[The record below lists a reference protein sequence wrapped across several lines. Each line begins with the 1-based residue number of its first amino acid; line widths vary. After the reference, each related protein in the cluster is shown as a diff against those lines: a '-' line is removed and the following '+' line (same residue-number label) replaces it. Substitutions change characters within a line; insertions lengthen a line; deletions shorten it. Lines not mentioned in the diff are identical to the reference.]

1 MSYRIGTCMIV
12 EGTAITYGV
21 ASGLAWGTGDFSGGL
36 ASKRT
41 SVLIV
46 VILSQGVGAL
56 SMLAVA
62 LLFGELV
69 PPGSDLFIGAAAGLA
84 GTLALVA
91 FYRSLAI
98 HPMGIVAPI
107 AAAVT
112 ALVPVGIG
120 AVLEGLPAATQMIG
134 FGLAILAIWIMSWTG
149 GQIHVQLRV
158 LTLPVAAGLGF
169 AFFLI
174 GIDQASHHAV
184 LWPLVGARVT
194 GISMLFAAVMAR
206 RQWETPSG
214 RQFPVIMLAGL
225 FDATGNVLFALAA
238 NAGRLDMAAVLS
250 SLYPATTV
258 LLAALVLNERLN
270 RQQWS
275 GVLMALGAVVL
286 ITL

>member
-1 MSYRIGTCMIV
+1 MTA
-12 EGTAITYGV
+12 EGTAVTYGV

-41 SVLIV
+41 SVLSV
-46 VILSQGVGAL
+46 VMLSQGVGAL

-62 LLFGELV
+62 LWFGELV
-69 PPGSDLFIGAAAGLA
+69 PPGSDLVIGAVAGLA
-84 GTLALVA
+84 GTLGLAA
-91 FYRSLAI
+91 FYRGLAI
-98 HPMGIVAPI
+98 HQMGIVAPI

-112 ALVPVGIG
+112 ALVPVGLG
-120 AVLEGLPAATQMIG
+120 AVIEGLPAVTQMIG

-158 LTLPVAAGLGF
+158 LTLPIVAGLGF

-184 LWPLVGARVT
+184 LWPLIGARIA
-194 GISMLFAAVMAR
+194 GISMLFAVVMAR
-206 RQWETPSG
+206 RQWETPCG
-214 RQFPVIMLAGL
+214 NQLPIIGLAGL

-238 NAGRLDMAAVLS
+238 NAGRLDIAAVLS

-258 LLAALVLNERLN
+258 LLAAWVLDERLN

-286 ITL
+286 IAL

>member
-1 MSYRIGTCMIV
+1 MTA

-36 ASKRT
+36 ASKHT

-46 VILSQGVGAL
+46 IMISQGVGAL
-56 SMLAVA
+56 C
-62 LLFGELV
+62 LLGGAFLFSESV
-69 PPGSDLFIGAAAGLA
+69 PPGSDLLIGAVAGLS
-84 GTLALVA
+84 GTLGLGAL
-91 FYRSLAI
+91 YRGLAI
-98 HPMGIVAPI
+98 HQMGIVAPI

-120 AVLEGLPAATQMIG
+120 AVIEGWPAVTQMIG
-134 FGLAILAIWIMSWTG
+134 FGLAILAIWIMSRTG
-149 GQIHVQLRV
+149 GRIHVQLSV

-169 AFFLI
+169 AGFLI

-184 LWPLVGARVT
+184 LWPLVGARVA
-194 GISMLFAAVMAR
+194 GIAMLFAVVMTR

-214 RQFPVIMLAGL
+214 GQVPVILLAGL
-225 FDATGNVLFALAA
+225 FDATGNVLFVLAA
-238 NAGRLDMAAVLS
+238 NVGRLDIAAVLS

-258 LLAALVLNERLN
+258 LLAALILNERLN

-275 GVLMALGAVVL
+275 GVVMALSAVAL
-286 ITL
+286 IAL

>member
-1 MSYRIGTCMIV
+1 MTA

-46 VILSQGVGAL
+46 VMLSQGIGAL
-56 SMLAVA
+56 SLLGVA
-62 LLFGELV
+62 LLFGEPI
-69 PPGSDLFIGAAAGLA
+69 PPGSDLLMGAAAGLS
-84 GTLALVA
+84 GTLGLAA
-91 FYRSLAI
+91 FYRGLAI
-98 HPMGIVAPI
+98 HQMGVVAPI

-112 ALVPVGIG
+112 ALVPVGLGVVI
-120 AVLEGLPAATQMIG
+120 EGLPAVTQMIG

-149 GQIHVQLRV
+149 GQIHVQLSV

-184 LWPLVGARVT
+184 LWPLVGARVA
-194 GISMLFAAVMAR
+194 GIAMLFAVVMTR
-206 RQWETPSG
+206 RQWITPSG
-214 RQFPVIMLAGL
+214 SQLPVMALAGL

-238 NAGRLDMAAVLS
+238 NAGRLDIAAVLS

-258 LLAALVLNERLN
+258 LLAAWVLNERLN

-286 ITL
+286 IAL

>member
-1 MSYRIGTCMIV
+1 MTA
-12 EGTAITYGV
+12 EGTAVIYGV

-41 SVLIV
+41 SVLSV
-46 VILSQGVGAL
+46 VMLSQGVGAL

-62 LLFGELV
+62 LWFGELL
-69 PPGSDLFIGAAAGLA
+69 PPSSDLVIGAVAGLA
-84 GTLALVA
+84 GTLGLAA
-91 FYRSLAI
+91 FYRGLAI
-98 HPMGIVAPI
+98 HQMGIVAPL

-112 ALVPVGIG
+112 ALVPVGLG
-120 AVLEGLPAATQMIG
+120 AVIEGWPAVTQMIG

-158 LTLPVAAGLGF
+158 LSLPVVAGLGF

-184 LWPLVGARVT
+184 LWPLVGARIA
-194 GISMLFAAVMAR
+194 GISMLFAVVMAR
-206 RQWETPSG
+206 RQWETPCRNQLPIIG
-214 RQFPVIMLAGL
+214 LAGL

-238 NAGRLDMAAVLS
+238 NAGRLDIAAVLS

-258 LLAALVLNERLN
+258 LLAALVLDERLN

-286 ITL
+286 IAL